1 MALGAHVS
9 ISGGIHL
16 APARGK
22 EIGAEA
28 IQIFTRNQMRWTARK
43 ITEKE
48 IANFQPAL
56 KANGIRRVITH
67 DSYLINLSTGK
78 VELRKKSIDAFIDEL
93 KRAELLGIPYVVF
106 HPGAHGG
113 DGEEIG
119 IKRTAEALN
128 EVFAKLEEYSVI
140 ALIETTAGQGSN
152 IGHKFEHIA
161 SIIDLIDDKS
171 RIGTCIDTAHIFEA
185 GYDIRTREAYEE
197 TIHEFDSIVGLDKV
211 HAMHL
216 NDSKT
221 ELGSHVDRHEN
232 IGMGLIGID
241 AFRFIVN
248 DKRFDDIAM
257 VLETPGGMP
266 MFKRNLEILKS
277 LRE

>member
-16 APARGK
+16 APGRGK

-48 IANFQPAL
+48 IQNFQPAL
-56 KANGIRRVITH
+56 KANGIRRVISH

-78 VELRKKSIDAFIDEL
+78 PELQKKSVDAFIDEL

-113 DGEEIG
+113 DGEKLG
-119 IKRTAEALN
+119 IERTAENLN
-128 EVFAKLEEYSVI
+128 KIFAELKDYKVV
-140 ALIETTAGQGSN
+140 ALIETTAGQGTN

-161 SIIDLIDDKS
+161 EIIDLIEDKS
-171 RIGTCIDTAHIFEA
+171 RIGACIDTAHIFEA
-185 GYDIRTREAYEE
+185 GYDIRTEEAYEK
-197 TIHEFDSIVGLDKV
+197 TLQQFDDIVGLDKV
-211 HAMHL
+211 HAIHL

-232 IGMGLIGID
+232 IGLGHIGVD
-241 AFRFIVN
+241 AFKFIVN
-248 DKRFDDIAM
+248 DERFDDIAM

-266 MFKRNLEILKS
+266 MFKRNLELLKS
-277 LRE
+277 LRK

>member
-48 IANFQPAL
+48 IENFQPAL

-78 VELRKKSIDAFIDEL
+78 PELQKKSVEAFIDEL
-93 KRAELLGIPYVVF
+93 QRAEILGIPYVVF

-113 DGEEIG
+113 DGERKG
-119 IKRTAEALN
+119 IERTAENLN
-128 EVFAKLEEYSVI
+128 NIFSKLENYKVV

-152 IGHKFEHIA
+152 IGYKFEHIA
-161 SIIDLIDDKS
+161 EIIELIDDKN
-171 RIGTCIDTAHIFEA
+171 RIGACIDTAHIFEA

-197 TIHEFDSIVGLDKV
+197 TIKQFDDIIGLDKV
-211 HAMHL
+211 HAIHL

-232 IGMGLIGID
+232 IGLGYIGVD

-266 MFKRNLEILKS
+266 MFKKNLEILKS